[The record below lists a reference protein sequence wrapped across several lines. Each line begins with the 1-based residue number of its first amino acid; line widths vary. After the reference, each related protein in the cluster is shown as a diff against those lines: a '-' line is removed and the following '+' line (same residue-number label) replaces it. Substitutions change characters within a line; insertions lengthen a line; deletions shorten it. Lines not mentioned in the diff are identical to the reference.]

1 MIQQQ
6 NQNTTEITENEKYI
20 KRCLQLAKNG
30 IGTARPNPSVGAV
43 VVYKNTIIGEGFT
56 SAYGANHAEVNA
68 INSVKDKTLLKE
80 ATIYVTLEPC
90 AHFGKT
96 PPCADLIVKH
106 QIAKVVIGC
115 VDTNSLVAGK
125 GIERLQNAGINVTVG
140 VLEDKCKKHH
150 KRFFTVQNKKRPFIV
165 LKWAETADG
174 FIAPLKRDAQQPVWI
189 SNSYSQQLVHKIRSQ
204 EQAILVGTNTVIADN
219 PSLDVRHW
227 AGNNPMRIVLDK
239 NLRIPSNLTV
249 FDEKVKT
256 VFLIDKATK
265 VNKEKEQVE
274 VLEKT
279 TSAKVLL
286 KDKEDKI
293 KEKIAYEYEQIDFS
307 SRVAEQICEVLQK
320 HQIQSVLIEG
330 GAQTLQTFIDA
341 NLWDEAQVFV
351 GGTSFENGVEAPR
364 LSAEKILLK
373 KQNIASDVLKT
384 FENTQKT
391 R

>member
-1 MIQQQ
+1 M
-6 NQNTTEITENEKYI
+6 TENEKYI

-140 VLEDKCKKHH
+140 VLEDECKKHH
-150 KRFFTVQNKKRPFIV
+150 KRFFTVQNKKRPYIV

-174 FIAPLKRDAQQPVWI
+174 FIAPLKRDTQQPVWI

-227 AGNNPMRIVLDK
+227 AGNNPVRIVLDK

-256 VFLIDKATK
+256 LVLIDKATK
-265 VNKEKEQVE
+265 INKVKEQVE
-274 VLEKT
+274 VLEK
-279 TSAKVLL
+279 
-286 KDKEDKI
+286 
-293 KEKIAYEYEQIDFS
+293 IDFS

-351 GGTSFENGVEAPR
+351 GGTSFENGVEAPS